1 MTLSW
6 TRRVL
11 HLALALGLTL
21 APQSTVSW
29 LLRTPHSEL
38 PTEMAWAAVPWMLNY
53 QGRLTDTGNK
63 SLRGTYTFTF
73 RLYDA
78 ASEGTKQWKEQQTI
92 TLGEA
97 DNGVFSA
104 VLGAVT
110 ALSAVDF
117 NAPLWLSVQVD
128 DDVEMT
134 PRQRLTA
141 TGYAV
146 NADRVDSL
154 DSSSFMRSDVDT
166 STSGKLTITRSG
178 LALLI
183 KPTTDPAADT
193 KLVDVQNA
201 AGTTKFSV
209 DLEGDVAV
217 AGNLAVTGTMSGSS
231 SVTGTTAS
239 TWTIDSDNT
248 SGSEPASG
256 AGLVVEGGSGD
267 ASFLWDA
274 TNDELDLNQSVN
286 VTGNVIL
293 SAQGDL
299 RLADSDSSNYVALQS
314 PGTVA
319 SNVTLTL
326 PSDDGT
332 ANQVLLTDGSG
343 GLSWATVTDIS
354 GAGDVTAVGDIT
366 SGAAFTATAGA
377 DGTTL
382 YFEGSSSDSNE
393 IALTSANPG
402 SDITVTIPATAG
414 TLITTGDTG
423 TVTGAM
429 VLDGTIAAADIA
441 TDGVDTAEIAAD
453 AVGASEIAA
462 GAVGT
467 SEIAT
472 DGVDSAEIAPRAVGP
487 PELSR
492 PT

>member
-78 ASEGTKQWKEQQTI
+78 ASEGTKQWQEQQTI

-97 DNGVFSA
+97 DNGV
-104 VLGAVT
+104 
-110 ALSAVDF
+110 
-117 NAPLWLSVQVD
+117 
-128 DDVEMT
+128 EMP

-231 SVTGTTAS
+231 SVTGTTES

-286 VTGNVIL
+286 VTRNVIL